1 MGNWGWADEGCIGS
15 GPGGKQ
21 GDGGED
27 NTCGEGGVDSWCG
40 EGGVDEYW
48 GGGVQ
53 LCCPDRGRGEE
64 GAEKVG
70 GEGGSE
76 GP

>member
-1 MGNWGWADEGCIGS
+1 M
-15 GPGGKQ
+15 
-21 GDGGED
+21 
-27 NTCGEGGVDSWCG
+27 CGEGGVDSWCG

-64 GAEKVG
+64 GAEKVW
-70 GEGGSE
+70 GEGGPE
-76 GP
+76 RL